1 MTRAKLALWILLAI
15 VVAIGGGYAWG
26 AGGRREVQRTATA
39 MELRAD
45 LAEARGHILEARV
58 ALYNLNFGDASRHL
72 ENAKRP
78 LEQLKARLRDQS
90 RDDLGGNV
98 DTALVKVNEAQ
109 RLANKLDQSANSRAG
124 EALTALEPVKP

>member
-1 MTRAKLALWILLAI
+1 MTRSKLALWILLAVI
-15 VVAIGGGYAWG
+15 VAIGGGYAWG
-26 AGGRREVQRTATA
+26 AGGRREVQRTLTA

-72 ENAKRP
+72 EMSKRP
-78 LEQLKARLRDQS
+78 LQQLKTRLRDDS

-109 RLANKLDQSANSRAG
+109 QLANKLDQAANSRAA
-124 EALTALEPVKP
+124 EALTALEPAKP

>member
-1 MTRAKLALWILLAI
+1 MTRVRLAFWVLLAL
-15 VVAIGGGYAWG
+15 VVTIGGGYAWG
-26 AGGRREVQRTATA
+26 AGGRREAQRALTAV
-39 MELRAD
+39 ELRTD

-72 ENAKRP
+72 ENSKRP
-78 LEQLKARLRDQS
+78 LQQLKGRLRDER

-109 RLANKLDQSANSRAG
+109 QLANKLDQAANSRAG